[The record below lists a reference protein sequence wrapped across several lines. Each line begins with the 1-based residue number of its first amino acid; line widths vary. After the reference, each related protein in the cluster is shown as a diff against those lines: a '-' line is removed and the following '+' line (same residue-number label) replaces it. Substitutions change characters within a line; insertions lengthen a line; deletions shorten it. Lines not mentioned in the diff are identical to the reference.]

1 NQLNHV
7 TTSTYD
13 SDNHLAS
20 VTLPLGEKT
29 TYFYNQNGKLS
40 KVVDPR
46 GNVQGANPDDYATTF
61 TYDAAGRLL
70 TTTDP
75 LGHTTTQAYDKVGNE
90 TSVIDASNHTT
101 SYAYDAQNRLTSITA
116 PDTGVTT
123 YTYDGAGNELTRVD
137 AKNHT
142 TTYTYDGANEM
153 LSLTS
158 PTSQKWTYAYD
169 ADGNQTSMVDA
180 NGNSTQTAGD
190 GTTTRT
196 YDAIGQVTAIGYSDS
211 TPGVS
216 FTYDAV
222 GNRSQMTDGG
232 GSQTYAYDAANRLTG
247 VTRGTNTF
255 SYVYDVAGNVTSRT
269 FPDSTVTTY
278 AYDNDQRLASAPNGG
293 VTTAYAYDPASN
305 LLTTTLPSGNGYV
318 ETNTY
323 DHAGRLTDIKN
334 AKAGVTLSEFAV
346 TRDAVGNPTTIVRS
360 GAVASTT
367 TYGYDANDRLTSV
380 CFQAGTCPGGSDP
393 FIRWTYDLVGNRL
406 TEARPTG
413 TINYTYNNADQM
425 TQAGTTAYTYD
436 QNGNEKTAGA

>member
-1 NQLNHV
+1 
-7 TTSTYD
+7 
-13 SDNHLAS
+13 
-20 VTLPLGEKT
+20 
-29 TYFYNQNGKLS
+29 
-40 KVVDPR
+40 
-46 GNVQGANPDDYATTF
+46 
-61 TYDAAGRLL
+61 
-70 TTTDP
+70 
-75 LGHTTTQAYDKVGNE
+75 
-90 TSVIDASNHTT
+90 
-101 SYAYDAQNRLTSITA
+101 
-116 PDTGVTT
+116 
-123 YTYDGAGNELTRVD
+123 
-137 AKNHT
+137 
-142 TTYTYDGANEM
+142 M
-153 LSLTS
+153 TS

-169 ADGNQTSMVDA
+169 ADGNQTSLVDA

-269 FPDSTVTTY
+269 YPDSTVTTY
-278 AYDNDQRLASAPNGG
+278 AYDNDERLASATSGG

-346 TRDAVGNPTTIVRS
+346 TRDAVGNPTTVVRS

-393 FIRWTYDLVGNRL
+393 FIRWTYDAVGNRL

-413 TINYTYNNADQM
+413 TTNYTYNNADQM
-425 TQAGTTAYTYD
+425 TQAGTTGYTYD
-436 QNGNEKTAGA
+436 QNGNEKTAGTKTFSYDLVDRLTSTTSGSTTTTNTTDDDDNSRQAATGSQASKKTNYLWDTNNTLPQLALERDGNNALLRRYVYGPRRISMTTAGAAYYYHYDNLGPVT